1 MLKMLHVTICVPFGG
16 DSAVCGGS
24 FLVRL
29 GIVPIFLVW
38 DVSFGIIDVS
48 DCLQGSLLYKK
59 NPLANE
65 C

>member
-1 MLKMLHVTICVPFGG
+1 MICVVFVGEP
-16 DSAVCGGS
+16 AVCGDS

-38 DVSFGIIDVS
+38 DVSFGIIDIS

>member
-1 MLKMLHVTICVPFGG
+1 MLHVTICVPFVG
-16 DSAVCGGS
+16 DPAVYGVS

-59 NPLANE
+59 IP
-65 C
+65 

>member
-1 MLKMLHVTICVPFGG
+1 MLHVTICVPFVGNP
-16 DSAVCGGS
+16 AVCGDS
-24 FLVRL
+24 FLGGL

-38 DVSFGIIDVS
+38 DASFGIIDVS

-59 NPLANE
+59 NRLANE

>member
-1 MLKMLHVTICVPFGG
+1 MRHVTICVLVLG
-16 DSAVCGGS
+16 DSAVCDDS